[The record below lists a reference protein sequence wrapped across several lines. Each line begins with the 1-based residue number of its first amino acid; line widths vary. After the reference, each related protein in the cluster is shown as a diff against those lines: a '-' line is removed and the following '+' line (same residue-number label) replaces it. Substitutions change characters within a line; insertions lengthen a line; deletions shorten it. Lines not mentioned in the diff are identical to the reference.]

1 MYLAKIL
8 DRHRV
13 AAQSDSR
20 RLSQLIDEAKT
31 VAPTR
36 GFIQRLRDDSLHQ
49 LAVIAEI
56 KRRSPSKG
64 VLREGIDAS
73 DLAHAYETGS
83 ASCLSVLTDD
93 VSFGGSVD
101 DLLQARAATAMPV
114 LRKDFTVSELDV
126 CDARI
131 MGADCVLLI
140 AAALSQPELVAFH
153 QLAIEIGLDVLVE
166 THDETEVERALLAG
180 ATMIGVNQRDL
191 VTFQVDHERAVRMAS
206 VIPRGVVRVAES
218 GVRDANDAQ
227 SLRDAGYDAVL
238 VGESLVVS
246 NDPAAVIASLRV
258 STTKN

>member
-8 DRHRV
+8 DRHRA

-64 VLREGIDAS
+64 VLREGVDAS
-73 DLAHAYETGS
+73 DLARTYESGS

-101 DLLQARAATAMPV
+101 DLLQARVATALPV

-153 QLAIEIGLDVLVE
+153 HLAIEIGLDVLVE

-206 VIPRGVVRVAES
+206 VIPIGVIRVAES

-227 SLRDAGYDAVL
+227 SLRYAGYDAIL

-246 NDPAAVIASLRV
+246 NDPASVIASLRAT
-258 STTKN
+258 TTKN

>member
-1 MYLAKIL
+1 LYLAKIL
-8 DRHRV
+8 DRHRTE
-13 AAQSDSR
+13 AQSDSR
-20 RLSQLIDEAKT
+20 RLSHLIDDAKA

-73 DLAHAYETGS
+73 ALARSYESGS

-101 DLLQARAATAMPV
+101 DLIQARVATAMPV

-140 AAALSQPELVAFH
+140 AAALSQPELVAFY

-238 VGESLVVS
+238 VGESLVIS
-246 NDPAAVIASLRV
+246 NDPAGVIASLRV
-258 STTKN
+258 TTTKN

>member
-1 MYLAKIL
+1 LYLAKIL
-8 DRHRV
+8 DRHRT

-20 RLSQLIDEAKT
+20 RLSQLIDEAKS
-31 VAPTR
+31 VGPVR
-36 GFIQRLRDDSLHQ
+36 GFVQKLREDSLLQ

-64 VLREGIDAS
+64 VLREGIVAS
-73 DLAHAYETGS
+73 DLARAYASGS

-93 VSFGGSVD
+93 VSFGGSVN
-101 DLLQARAATAMPV
+101 DLREARTATSMPV

-140 AAALSQPELVAFH
+140 AAALSQPELLAFH
-153 QLAIEIGLDVLVE
+153 QLAVEIGLDVLVE
-166 THDETEVERALLAG
+166 THDESEVERALSVG

-191 VTFQVDHERAVRMAS
+191 MTFQVDHERAVRMATE
-206 VIPRGVVRVAES
+206 IPNGVVKIAES

-227 SLRDAGYDAVL
+227 SLRNAGYDAVL

-246 NDPAAVIASLRV
+246 NDPAVVIASLRIT
-258 STTKN
+258 TTKN

>member
-8 DRHRV
+8 DRHRA

-64 VLREGIDAS
+64 VLREGVDAS
-73 DLAHAYETGS
+73 DLARTYESGS

-101 DLLQARAATAMPV
+101 DLLQARVATALPV

-206 VIPRGVVRVAES
+206 VIPIGVIRVAES

-246 NDPAAVIASLRV
+246 NDPASVIASLRV
-258 STTKN
+258 TTTKN

>member
-1 MYLAKIL
+1 LYLAKIL
-8 DRHRV
+8 DRHRA

-64 VLREGIDAS
+64 VLREGVDAS
-73 DLAHAYETGS
+73 DLARTYESGS

-101 DLLQARAATAMPV
+101 DLLQARVATALPV

-206 VIPRGVVRVAES
+206 VIPIGVIRVAES

-227 SLRDAGYDAVL
+227 SLRDAGYEAVL

-246 NDPAAVIASLRV
+246 NDPASVIASLRAT
-258 STTKN
+258 TTKN

>member
-1 MYLAKIL
+1 LYLAKIL
-8 DRHRV
+8 DRHRA

-64 VLREGIDAS
+64 VLREGVDAS
-73 DLAHAYETGS
+73 DLARTYESGS

-101 DLLQARAATAMPV
+101 DLLQARVATALPV

-206 VIPRGVVRVAES
+206 VIPIGVIRVAES

-246 NDPAAVIASLRV
+246 DDPAAVIASLRV
-258 STTKN
+258 TTTKN